1 MQEVRRQLD
10 QLFACHAVFAIL
22 SGVFCFFTP
31 HSLLSPILGDA
42 NNTHFAHEFVR
53 LYGMI
58 RNQQKLH
65 ELSLI
70 CCLPPSLTLS
80 TCLYLIITGALTLA
94 QGWLV
99 WRTRLVSDALIRRT
113 FCQAYCI
120 CFLLQATA
128 LLRAQFSAP
137 ESHSSLHWLN
147 ILLLGGLGAAYG
159 YFLVFKTIKAF
170 ELPGGGGFGKGQV

>member
-10 QLFACHAVFAIL
+10 QLFAAHAAFAIL

-42 NNTHFAHEFVR
+42 NNTHFAHEFIR
-53 LYGMI
+53 LY
-58 RNQQKLH
+58 
-65 ELSLI
+65 
-70 CCLPPSLTLS
+70 
-80 TCLYLIITGALTLA
+80 GALTLA

-120 CFLLQATA
+120 CFSLQALA
-128 LLRAQFSAP
+128 LVRAQLSAP
-137 ESHSSLHWLN
+137 DSHSSLHWLN
-147 ILLLGGLGAAYG
+147 ILVLGGLGGAYG

-170 ELPGGGGFGKGQV
+170 ELPGAQGKGLL